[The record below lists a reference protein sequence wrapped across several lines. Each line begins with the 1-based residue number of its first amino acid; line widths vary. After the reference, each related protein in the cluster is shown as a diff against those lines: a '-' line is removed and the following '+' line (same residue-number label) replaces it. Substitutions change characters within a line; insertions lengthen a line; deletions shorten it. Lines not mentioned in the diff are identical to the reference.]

1 MSISGHKSEFN
12 IIDQKMVIKY
22 WNFFK
27 ENVLHDFTTY
37 IVGAQV
43 NQIVNKY
50 LNGYLVFAICFF
62 WFPENDIWKT
72 FTQ

>member
-1 MSISGHKSEFN
+1 MKGRIHIYEIF
-12 IIDQKMVIKY
+12 QKIKY
-22 WNFFK
+22 SPNNILGVSFFK

-37 IVGAQV
+37 TFGAQV

-62 WFPENDIWKT
+62 LVP
-72 FTQ
+72 